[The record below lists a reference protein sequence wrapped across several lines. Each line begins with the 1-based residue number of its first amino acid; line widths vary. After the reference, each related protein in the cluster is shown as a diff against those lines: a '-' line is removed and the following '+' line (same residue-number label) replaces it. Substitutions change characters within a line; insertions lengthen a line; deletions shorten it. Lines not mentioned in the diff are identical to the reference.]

1 MKFYKYKD
9 EQNLELIKNKVKVAI
24 KILLRKIKDINEI
37 IDDYNNNN

>member
-9 EQNLELIKNKVKVAI
+9 EQNLELIKNKVKVAL
-24 KILLRKIKDINEI
+24 KVLLRKIKDINEI